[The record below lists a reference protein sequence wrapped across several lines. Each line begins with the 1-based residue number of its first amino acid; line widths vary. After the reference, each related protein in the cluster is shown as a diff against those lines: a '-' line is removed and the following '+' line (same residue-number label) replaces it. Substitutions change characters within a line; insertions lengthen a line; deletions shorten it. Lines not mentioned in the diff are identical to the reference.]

1 MLSIFDFELLLKH
14 CVNFIKKIRLPA
26 KKLHCLDI
34 VEAFINVET
43 ALLSLAARRFIN
55 LLLRLSSYEI
65 NQHAACCEKENEES
79 APADL
84 LKNDD

>member
-1 MLSIFDFELLLKH
+1 MLSIFDLDFLLKH
-14 CVNFIKKIRLPA
+14 CVNFIKKIRLPT

-43 ALLSLAARRFIN
+43 ALLSLATHRFIN
-55 LLLRLSSYEI
+55 ILLRLSSYVI
-65 NQHAACCEKENEES
+65 NQHAACCEKENEKS